1 MVDSRLPAAAASTLR
16 TGAELGPDEQVRMVR
31 ALRDALS
38 DQHARGLTLIETHI
52 SFVLLCGEFAYKI
65 KKAIKT
71 SFLDNSTQALR
82 QHACEEE
89 LRLNR
94 RLAPDLYLSVVPI
107 TGVCDAPVLEGT
119 GPMIDCAVKMRAFD
133 QQGLWDALAARGA
146 LRLTHIDD
154 LVRLLGPFHAAAAA
168 ADPQGRL
175 GSPARVRVPMLENLD
190 ELDRLSDAPASR
202 SALQRLRSWE
212 AAAFIRLESAMAERL
227 AQGRVRECHGDLH
240 LGNVT
245 QIGERTT
252 PFDGIE
258 FNDDF
263 RWIDVISELAFMAMD
278 LHAHGLA
285 PHAHR
290 LVNGYLELTGDYG
303 GVQVL
308 NYYLVYRALV
318 RAKVAL
324 MRAAQYSGE
333 GDSAAA
339 NVAERQRT
347 AAARYLDLA
356 LQFSRPACPVLML
369 THGFSGSGKSTLTQG
384 LVEAVGAIRI
394 RADVE
399 RKRLA
404 GLRPLDRSRSPA
416 LGALYTPRMTAATYA
431 RLCGLAAPV
440 LAGGYHVIL
449 DATFLRRTQRD
460 GATRFALDRQ
470 VSVIVL
476 DFEADPV
483 VLRERVRL
491 RAARGDDPS
500 EADEAVLDVQMRT
513 AEPLQP
519 DEAALVFRCHAMP
532 AAGREPQADW
542 APLLDYLS
550 DGSLARRPP
559 R

>member
-1 MVDSRLPAAAASTLR
+1 
-16 TGAELGPDEQVRMVR
+16 MVR

-38 DQHARGLTLIETHI
+38 DQHARAVTLIETHI

-71 SFLDNSTQALR
+71 AFLDDSTLALR
-82 QHACEEE
+82 RHACEEE

-119 GPMIDCAVKMRAFD
+119 EPMIDCAVKMRAFD
-133 QQGLWDALAARGA
+133 QHGLWDALAARGA
-146 LRLTHIDD
+146 LRPTHIDA
-154 LVRLLGPFHAAAAA
+154 LVRLLEPFHAAAAV
-168 ADPQGRL
+168 ADPRGRL
-175 GSPARVRVPMLENLD
+175 GSPAQVRASMLENLD
-190 ELDRLSDAPASR
+190 ELDRLPDAPARRDAS
-202 SALQRLRSWE
+202 QRLRSWE
-212 AAAFIRLESAMAERL
+212 AAAFIHLEPAMAERL

-245 QIGERTT
+245 QIGECTT

-285 PHAHR
+285 SHAHR
-290 LVNGYLELTGDYG
+290 LINGYLELSGDYD

-324 MRAAQYSGE
+324 MRAAQCTS
-333 GDSAAA
+333 DADPAAA
-339 NVAERQRT
+339 HEAERQRA
-347 AAARYLDLA
+347 AAARCLDLA

-384 LVEAVGAIRI
+384 LVEAAGAVRI

-404 GLRPLDRSRSPA
+404 GLHSLDRSRSPA
-416 LGALYTPRMTAATYA
+416 FGSLYTPPMTAATYA

-460 GATRFALDRQ
+460 DAIRFALDRQ

-476 DFEADPV
+476 DFEADPA

-500 EADEAVLDVQMRT
+500 EADEAVLDAQMRT

-519 DEAALVFRCHAMP
+519 DEAALVFRCHAVP

-542 APLLDYLS
+542 TPLLDHLR
-550 DGSLARRPP
+550 DGTRARRPT